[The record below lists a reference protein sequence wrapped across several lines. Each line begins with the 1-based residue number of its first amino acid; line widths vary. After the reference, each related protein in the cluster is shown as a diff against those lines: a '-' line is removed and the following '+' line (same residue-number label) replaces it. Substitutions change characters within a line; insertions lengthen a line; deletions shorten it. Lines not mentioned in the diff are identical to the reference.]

1 MTRRRQSAFTLVEVL
16 VAISIFGILATFA
29 YATLSQTLLSAEML
43 GERMDRLQAL
53 QKAVR
58 IITTDFQQ
66 LSPRPIRNDF
76 GDTASPA
83 LLSDARSGNLLELTH
98 GGWSN
103 PARLPRGT
111 QQRSA
116 YRLENGELIRYHW
129 PVLDRTMSADV
140 FEVKLLED
148 VDEMAIR
155 YLQSGGEWIDHWPPR
170 TAVGPDS
177 ELNNLILR
185 PRAVELIIEVE
196 GIGEIRRLIEVS
208 P

>member
-1 MTRRRQSAFTLVEVL
+1 MSRRRNSGFTLVEVL

-29 YATLSQTLLSAEML
+29 YATLTQTLLSAEML
-43 GERMDRLQAL
+43 GERMDRLQAV

-58 IITTDFQQ
+58 TLSNDFQQ

-76 GDTASPA
+76 GDTVSPA
-83 LLSDARSGNLLELTH
+83 LISDARSGNLLELTH

-129 PVLDRTMSADV
+129 PVLDRTMSAEV
-140 FEVKLLED
+140 FETKLLD
-148 VDEMAIR
+148 GVDELIIR
-155 YLQSGGEWIDHWPPR
+155 YLQPNGEWIDHWPPR
-170 TAVGPDS
+170 
-177 ELNNLILR
+177 NLSGAEAEANQLTLR
-185 PRAVELIIEVE
+185 PRAVEFVVDIED
-196 GIGEIRRLIEVS
+196 IGEIRRLIEVS